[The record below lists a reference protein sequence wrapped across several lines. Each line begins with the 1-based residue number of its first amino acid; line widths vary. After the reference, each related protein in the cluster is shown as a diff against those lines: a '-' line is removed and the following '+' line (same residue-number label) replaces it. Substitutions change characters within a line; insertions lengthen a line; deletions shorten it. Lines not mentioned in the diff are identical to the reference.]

1 MLVRLAPSVRSG
13 QEQANNRE
21 SLVSLFYDCQMAK
34 QQRSIRTREIV
45 LTAAARQFA
54 RAGYQGTTLNAIV
67 REANITQGALYFH
80 FDSKH
85 DLAAEVIRLQHE
97 VAIESGKKFLE
108 EQSGLVGMVR
118 LSGELAL
125 QIVSDPI
132 VQAGLRLSTED
143 AEELSDFTREPYTDW
158 ESMSKLFLQ
167 RAEKQHETRE
177 GLDVDAAA
185 ETVMSAFTG
194 AQIVSAALSQSTDL
208 LERLERLWPVL
219 LGGIAADPHNPALS
233 NISDLLRPTDR

>member
-1 MLVRLAPSVRSG
+1 MVC
-13 QEQANNRE
+13 
-21 SLVSLFYDCQMAK
+21 LFYDCQMAK
-34 QQRSIRTREIV
+34 QQRSIRTRETV

-97 VAIESGKKFLE
+97 VAMESGKKYLE
-108 EQSGLVGMVR
+108 EPSGLVAMVR
-118 LSGELAL
+118 LSGELAH
-125 QIVSDPI
+125 QIVSNPI

-143 AEELSDFTREPYTDW
+143 ADELSEFTQEPYTDW
-158 ESMSKLFLQ
+158 AAMSKLFLQ
-167 RAEKQHETRE
+167 RAEELHETRE
-177 GLDVDAAA
+177 GLDIDAAA

-194 AQIVSAALSQSTDL
+194 AQIVSSALSQSTDL
-208 LERLERLWPVL
+208 IERLERLWPVL
-219 LGGIAADPHNPALS
+219 LAGIAADPHTPSLS
-233 NISDLLRPTDR
+233 NIPDLLRSADQ